1 MSYVV
6 VNALTVPDGAG
17 AELERRFASRVGEM
31 DGRPGFVGFR
41 MWRPA
46 DARRTWYAV
55 TEWESKDAFEAW
67 TKSPEFARSHR
78 GAGSDGPVSTGAE
91 LMQFEVVDFG
101 S

>member
-6 VNALTVPDGAG
+6 VNAITVPDGAG
-17 AELERRFASRVGEM
+17 PELERRFASRAGDVE
-31 DGRPGFVGFR
+31 GRPGFVGFR

-46 DARRTWYAV
+46 DGRDTWYVV
-55 TEWESKDAFEAW
+55 TEWESRDAFEAW
-67 TKSPEFARSHR
+67 TQSPEFAHSHR
-78 GAGSDGPVSTGAE
+78 RAGSAGPVSTEAE